1 MRCGNRLRAHA
12 VIADS
17 AASAEHRSIARTPRE
32 AKVVPV
38 QGEVEFRGTEMDAL
52 IHRQAKRKPL
62 RLTRVELARM
72 FWRAAYYV
80 RRQRPRDEY
89 TSDLLAYLEREFRT
103 MWQRRNAGYRD

>member
-1 MRCGNRLRAHA
+1 MRRGNRLRAHA

-17 AASAEHRSIARTPRE
+17 AASAKHRSIASTPRGPRSYPC
-32 AKVVPV
+32 K
-38 QGEVEFRGTEMDAL
+38 EVEFGELKMDAL

-89 TSDLLAYLEREFRT
+89 TRDLLAYLEREFRT